1 MSTKTADP
9 IGVEYFA
16 AHASIALDDMRDT
29 DEGWDVAGL
38 AALRDEATSLINR
51 IDIISGVVTEIAGGA
66 R

>member
-1 MSTKTADP
+1 
-9 IGVEYFA
+9 
-16 AHASIALDDMRDT
+16 MRDT